1 MGVREEKRARTR
13 DQILSTTVELF
24 RERGFAATRVA
35 DVIERVGISEKT
47 FFNYFPSK
55 EAVLEAQAHET
66 ADLYVA
72 LLHNLLAR
80 ADEPVRTRLEEL
92 ARALATAFSGDREW
106 MTLLVTNTN
115 LFFGA
120 QGDQRRRDRAA
131 QELLGELFRAGQ
143 KAKEVRR
150 DVDARQLAEL
160 YTAAFLLTTVN
171 WLTDWWDED
180 EPLEVRLPR
189 AIGVML
195 DGCMTRGSSA
205 RGRPRR

>member
-13 DQILSTTVELF
+13 AEILSTTVGLF

-55 EAVLEAQAHET
+55 EAVLEAKAHET

-72 LLHNLLAR
+72 LLRNLLAR
-80 ADEPVRTRLEEL
+80 PDEPVRTRLEEL
-92 ARALATAFSGDREW
+92 ARALAGAFSGDREW
-106 MTLLVTNTN
+106 MTLLITHTN

-120 QGDQRRRDRAA
+120 QGEQRQRDRAA
-131 QELLGELFRAGQ
+131 QELLAELFRSGQ
-143 KAKEVRR
+143 KSKEIRA

-160 YTAAFLLTTVN
+160 YSAAFLLTTVN
-171 WLTDWWDED
+171 WLTGWWDDE
-180 EPLEVRLPR
+180 EPLEERLPR
-189 AIGVML
+189 AIGVLL
-195 DGCMTRGSSA
+195 DGCS
-205 RGRPRR
+205 